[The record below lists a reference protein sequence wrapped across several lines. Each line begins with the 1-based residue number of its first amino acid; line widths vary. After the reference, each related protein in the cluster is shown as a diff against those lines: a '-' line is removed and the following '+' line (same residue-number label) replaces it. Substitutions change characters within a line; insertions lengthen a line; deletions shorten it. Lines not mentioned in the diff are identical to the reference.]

1 MIQGPDFKFSIARQ
15 PRLVF
20 GAGTLASLPGEIK
33 ALADRILIVTGAR
46 SFRHGDNWSILCD
59 RLNDLSITWQ
69 TVTIEGE
76 PSPEIVDDL
85 VARHRNDGIE
95 AVLAIGGGSALDA
108 GKAIAGLL
116 VPGNSVMDHLD
127 GVGPEHPY
135 KGPAVPLIAVPTTA
149 GTGSEMTKNAVL
161 SRPGRGGFKKSFRDD
176 ALVACLALVDPDLL
190 ATCPPRIIAA
200 NGMDAFTQLLESYV
214 SIRANPLSEALAWSG
229 MEIFLSGFFDAWR
242 AASGRGNVTEDRAAE
257 SRAAIAYASMVSGIV
272 LAQTGLGSV
281 HGLASPLG
289 CQYAIPHGVVCGTLL
304 AEACDV
310 NMAAL
315 RAREPDSPALEKY
328 ARVGRLLGGQDFE
341 CSSQAQD
348 VLVKTLRL
356 WTEKLD
362 LPPLSAFG
370 VNETGVGRVVADA
383 RGSSMKTNPIVLTD
397 GEISEIIYRRL

>member
-1 MIQGPDFKFSIARQ
+1 MTRFPDFKFSTPRQ

-20 GAGTLASLPGEIK
+20 GAGTLAGLPGEIK
-33 ALADRILIVTGAR
+33 ALADRILIVTGAK
-46 SFRHGDNWSILCD
+46 SFRNSDNWPILCD
-59 RLNDLSITWQ
+59 GLNDLGITWQ

-76 PSPEIVDDL
+76 PSPDVVDNL
-85 VARHRNDGIE
+85 VARYRNDGIE

-116 VPGNSVMDHLD
+116 VPGNSVMDHLE

-135 KGPAVPLIAVPTTA
+135 TGPALPLIAVPTTA

-161 SRPGRGGFKKSFRDD
+161 SRSGPDGFKKSFRDD
-176 ALVACLALVDPDLL
+176 ALVASLALVDPDLL
-190 ATCPPRIIAA
+190 VTCPPRIIAA

-214 SIRANPLSEALAWSG
+214 STRANPLSEALAWSG
-229 MEIFLSGFFDAWR
+229 MEIFLSGFFDVWK
-242 AASGRGNVTEDRAAE
+242 AAGGRGNVAEDRAAE
-257 SRAAIAYASMVSGIV
+257 GRAAIAYASMISGVV

-289 CQYAIPHGVVCGTLL
+289 CQYPIPHGMACGTLL

-310 NMAAL
+310 NISAL
-315 RAREPDSPALEKY
+315 CDREPHSPALEKY
-328 ARVGRLLGGQDFE
+328 ARVGNLVGGQNLD
-341 CSSQAQD
+341 APARD
-348 VLVKTLRL
+348 VLVKTLRQ

-362 LPPLSAFG
+362 LPSLSAFG
-370 VNETGVGRVVADA
+370 LTGSGVARVAADA

-397 GEISEIIYRRL
+397 TEISEILYRRL